1 MKKLLIAILVLILGT
16 GIFLYIKFKEYLVF
30 FEREAPIVTVIDAPK
45 ALGTKP
51 YTIKLEA
58 RDSGAGLDQVVVRLD
73 RAELLSKQY
82 PTWGTTSDTLSLPV
96 DGKALGLKE
105 GGSLELS
112 IKVFD
117 KSFFSNGSEQSLR
130 LTADYMRPRLEV
142 LSIQHNGFV
151 GGSLMVFYQL
161 NSDDIVSSGVNVA
174 GKLYQGSRAS
184 LLDKAFESQ
193 PNVYFAIFPIPI
205 SFSPDEGKI
214 SVEAFDQAGNEGS
227 VVFYQKIKDRGAR
240 GEAMGMAKDFFVD
253 KVNLLLPKYE
263 AESKRS
269 LLKGDAADLSN
280 EELANAFK
288 HVNHDYR
295 NFLDQKLREL
305 DKVSEER
312 RLWAQ
317 PFERPLPAKPTATF
331 AQARTYSVEG
341 VDAGGSMHMG
351 VDLAQSA
358 NAEVRAANAGKVI
371 FADDLGIYGNTVVID
386 HGFHLLTLYGH
397 LSSISVNVG
406 EEVQLGTKIGRSGA
420 TGLAGGD
427 HLHFEYRLHG
437 EPVTPFEW
445 LDRGWIASHID
456 GQIADVKKTLQIQ

>member
-1 MKKLLIAILVLILGT
+1 MKKILLAVFIVLIGT
-16 GIFLYIKFKEYLVF
+16 GIFLYIRYKEFLVF
-30 FEREAPIVTVIDAPK
+30 FEREAPTVLVTNAPK
-45 ALGTKP
+45 AIGSRP
-51 YTIKLEA
+51 YELKLEA
-58 RDSGAGLDQVVVRLD
+58 KDIGAGLDQVVVRLD

-82 PTWGTTSDTLSLPV
+82 PSWGTNTDLLTLPI

-105 GGSLELS
+105 GGTLELI
-112 IKVFD
+112 IKAFD
-117 KSFFSNGSEQSLR
+117 KSFFSNGSEQTVK

-174 GKLYQGSRAS
+174 GKLYEGSKAS
-184 LLDKAFESQ
+184 LLDKSFESQ
-193 PNVYFAIFPIPI
+193 PNVYFSIFPIPI
-205 SFSPDEGKI
+205 SFSPDEAKI

-227 VVFYQKIKDRGAR
+227 VTFYQKIKNRVSR
-240 GEAMGMAKDFFVD
+240 GEAMAMSKDFFVD

-263 AESKRS
+263 AESNRS
-269 LLKGDAADLSN
+269 LLQGDAADLSN
-280 EELANAFK
+280 EELAKAFK

-295 NFLDQKLREL
+295 NFLDQKLRDL
-305 DKVSEER
+305 DKLSEES
-312 RLWAQ
+312 RLWSQ

-341 VDAGGSMHMG
+341 VEAGGSMHMG

-358 NAEVRAANAGKVI
+358 NSEVRASNSGKVI
-371 FADDLGIYGNTVVID
+371 FADDLGIYGNTVVVD

-406 EEVQLGTKIGRSGA
+406 EEVQLGTKIGRTGA

-427 HLHFEYRLHG
+427 HLHFEFRLHG

-456 GQIADVKKTLQIQ
+456 GQIADVKRTLLIQ

>member
-1 MKKLLIAILVLILGT
+1 MKKILLALVILLIGT
-16 GIFLYIKFKEYLVF
+16 GIFLYIRYKEFLVF
-30 FEREAPIVTVIDAPK
+30 FEREAPTVLVTNAPK
-45 ALGTKP
+45 AIGARP
-51 YTIKLEA
+51 YELKLEA
-58 RDSGAGLDQVVVRLD
+58 KDIGAGLDQVVVRLD
-73 RAELLSKQY
+73 RTELLSKQY
-82 PTWGTTSDTLSLPV
+82 PTWGTNSDLLTLPIE
-96 DGKALGLKE
+96 GKALGLKE
-105 GGSLELS
+105 GSSLDLS
-112 IKVFD
+112 IKAFD
-117 KSFFSNGSEQSLR
+117 KSFFSNGSEQTLR

-161 NSDDIVSSGVNVA
+161 NSDDVVSSGVNVA
-174 GKLYQGSRAS
+174 GKLYKGSKAS
-184 LLDKAFESQ
+184 LLDKSFESH
-193 PNVYFAIFPIPI
+193 PNIYFSIFPIPI
-205 SFSPDEGKI
+205 SFAPDEAKI
-214 SVEAFDQAGNEGS
+214 SVDAFDQAGNEGS
-227 VVFYQKIKDRGAR
+227 VTFYQKIKNRISR
-240 GEAMGMAKDFFVD
+240 GEAMGMGKDFFVE

-263 AESKRS
+263 AESRSS

-280 EELANAFK
+280 EELAEAFK

-295 NFLDQKLREL
+295 NFLDQKLRDL
-305 DKVSEER
+305 DKLSEEN
-312 RLWAQ
+312 RLWSQ
-317 PFERPLPAKPTATF
+317 PFERPLAAKPTATF

-341 VDAGGSMHMG
+341 VEAGGSMHMG

-358 NAEVRAANAGKVI
+358 NSEVRASNSGKVI

-406 EEVQLGTKIGRSGA
+406 EEVQLGTKIGRTGA

-456 GQIADVKKTLQIQ
+456 GQIADVKRSLLIQ